1 MKMKGKINMALS
13 QAQLLKRKANKTK
26 ARAEKAKAIQQ
37 GSQLQYLPQWP
48 IVSAYAP
55 FGSRDDYTL
64 QQALVVR
71 QRPDGQYAVAL
82 FLIDVLCLGVKDS
95 FMRIMPSY
103 QFAAL
108 LEKIET
114 VMTMDAVSPSYV
126 ATFVHEAVEYANSLG
141 LEPGGN
147 YRVVKESLDGI
158 PLDPSLTFTFGENG
172 EPVYIV
178 GPHDSPEFSNRV
190 IKKLNNTV
198 GSNNYKFIV
207 PMELPE
213 E

>member
-1 MKMKGKINMALS
+1 MALS

-55 FGSRDDYTL
+55 FEARDDYSL
-64 QQALVVR
+64 QNALIVR

-114 VMTMDAVSPSYV
+114 VMPMDPVPPSYV
-126 ATFVHEAVEYANSLG
+126 ATFVHKAVEYAKSLG
-141 LEPGGN
+141 FEPRGD
-147 YRVVKESLDGI
+147 YQVVKEFLEGI

-172 EPVYIV
+172 EPVYV
-178 GPHDSPEFSNRV
+178 AGPRDSPEFTKDV
-190 IKKLNNTV
+190 LAKLDKAV
-198 GSNNYKFIV
+198 GRDHYKFIM
-207 PMELPE
+207 PLEMAGE
-213 E
+213 